1 MEKVLLSKMESQ
13 FSFFGTMSLLYGIL
27 FTACMYQNWNG
38 ATFPVLVVFTN
49 LFGFQYVKQIGLKI
63 QKDTWVY
70 AAGMILLSISSF
82 MTTNTFLIFFNWIGI
97 FLLFVVMMIHQFYQD
112 TDWSFQVYLR
122 NILMIIGTTV
132 GSIFYPI
139 RHAAAYI
146 TPKTLSRKRT
156 VLYIFSG
163 VAIAACLLLVIL
175 PLLVHSD
182 QIFALYFGRFTS
194 HIRFGNVFWIFVMAF
209 TVGILCYA
217 FFSALCRK
225 NLKSESEV
233 TEKKYSPVVAI
244 TFTSVI
250 AVIYLF
256 YSAIQIIYLF
266 IGQGGGLPAGIT
278 YASYARSGFWELL
291 FISILNFFMVVV
303 GIYLFRENK
312 ILKWIL
318 TVISA
323 CTFVMIFSS
332 AYRMWMYVDVYH
344 LTFLRVLVLWFLS
357 VLTIVMI
364 GTIFSIYKK
373 KFPLFRYSMFV
384 VGCCYIVFSLARPDY
399 WIATY
404 NIEHT
409 ENMNQGELSYLVY
422 GLSDD
427 AASAISKI
435 EANKISL
442 ENDSYLYYDDSEKPD
457 SMLQNYFW
465 NIKEKYRN
473 MNIRTWNYAKKDA
486 ALAAEQYLGN
496 K

>member
-1 MEKVLLSKMESQ
+1 
-13 FSFFGTMSLLYGIL
+13 
-27 FTACMYQNWNG
+27 
-38 ATFPVLVVFTN
+38 
-49 LFGFQYVKQIGLKI
+49 
-63 QKDTWVY
+63 
-70 AAGMILLSISSF
+70 
-82 MTTNTFLIFFNWIGI
+82 
-97 FLLFVVMMIHQFYQD
+97 
-112 TDWSFQVYLR
+112 
-122 NILMIIGTTV
+122 
-132 GSIFYPI
+132 
-139 RHAAAYI
+139 
-146 TPKTLSRKRT
+146 
-156 VLYIFSG
+156 
-163 VAIAACLLLVIL
+163 
-175 PLLVHSD
+175 
-182 QIFALYFGRFTS
+182 
-194 HIRFGNVFWIFVMAF
+194 
-209 TVGILCYA
+209 
-217 FFSALCRK
+217 
-225 NLKSESEV
+225 
-233 TEKKYSPVVAI
+233 
-244 TFTSVI
+244 
-250 AVIYLF
+250 
-256 YSAIQIIYLF
+256 
-266 IGQGGGLPAGIT
+266 
-278 YASYARSGFWELL
+278 
-291 FISILNFFMVVV
+291 MVVV

-435 EANKISL
+435 EANEISL
-442 ENDSYLYYDDSEKPD
+442 ENESYLYYDDSEKPD

>member
-1 MEKVLLSKMESQ
+1 M
-13 FSFFGTMSLLYGIL
+13 
-27 FTACMYQNWNG
+27 
-38 ATFPVLVVFTN
+38 TF
-49 LFGFQYVKQIGLKI
+49 
-63 QKDTWVY
+63 
-70 AAGMILLSISSF
+70 A
-82 MTTNTFLIFFNWIGI
+82 
-97 FLLFVVMMIHQFYQD
+97 
-112 TDWSFQVYLR
+112 
-122 NILMIIGTTV
+122 
-132 GSIFYPI
+132 
-139 RHAAAYI
+139 
-146 TPKTLSRKRT
+146 
-156 VLYIFSG
+156 
-163 VAIAACLLLVIL
+163 
-175 PLLVHSD
+175 
-182 QIFALYFGRFTS
+182 
-194 HIRFGNVFWIFVMAF
+194 
-209 TVGILCYA
+209 VGILCYA
-217 FFSALCRK
+217 FFSALCRET
-225 NLKSESEV
+225 LKVESET

-323 CTFVMIFSS
+323 CIFVMIFSS

>member
-194 HIRFGNVFWIFVMAF
+194 HIRFGNIFWIFVMTFA
-209 TVGILCYA
+209 VGILCYA
-217 FFSALCRK
+217 FFSALCRET
-225 NLKSESEV
+225 LKVESET

-256 YSAIQIIYLF
+256 YSAIQIIYL
-266 IGQGGGLPAGIT
+266 L
-278 YASYARSGFWELL
+278 
-291 FISILNFFMVVV
+291 
-303 GIYLFRENK
+303 
-312 ILKWIL
+312 
-318 TVISA
+318 
-323 CTFVMIFSS
+323 FSS
-332 AYRMWMYVDVYH
+332 IFAKYSYDNWNDCRKY
-344 LTFLRVLVLWFLS
+344 FLS
-357 VLTIVMI
+357 DSSCSSVYYAKNIEQKTNCIVYFQRCGNCGMFVASDSSVTCPFRPDFCTVFWKI
-364 GTIFSIYKK
+364 HKSYPIWKYFLDFCDDIRS
-373 KFPLFRYSMFV
+373 RYSLLCIF
-384 VGCCYIVFSLARPDY
+384 
-399 WIATY
+399 
-404 NIEHT
+404 
-409 ENMNQGELSYLVY
+409 
-422 GLSDD
+422 
-427 AASAISKI
+427 
-435 EANKISL
+435 
-442 ENDSYLYYDDSEKPD
+442 
-457 SMLQNYFW
+457 
-465 NIKEKYRN
+465 
-473 MNIRTWNYAKKDA
+473 
-486 ALAAEQYLGN
+486 
-496 K
+496 